1 MNLRVDVI
9 VSSLL
14 VDIVD
19 CFKSDTGEKEN
30 FLEIGELENIFV
42 VSVDVLDFD
51 AVTLAPLGT
60 SFSVVTGF
68 FTNAEPVRNKLK

>member
-1 MNLRVDVI
+1 MNLRVDAI

-19 CFKSDTGEKEN
+19 CFKSDTGVKEN
-30 FLEIGELENIFV
+30 FLEIGQLDNIFA

-51 AVTLAPLGT
+51 AVTLVPLGT

-68 FTNAEPVRNKLK
+68 FTDAEPVRYNLK

>member
-1 MNLRVDVI
+1 MNLRVDTI

-19 CFKSDTGEKEN
+19 CFKSDTGVKEN
-30 FLEIGELENIFV
+30 FLEIGELDNNFA

-51 AVTLAPLGT
+51 DVTLVRLGT
-60 SFSVVTGF
+60 SFSVVMGF
-68 FTNAEPVRNKLK
+68 FTDAEPVRDNLK

>member
-19 CFKSDTGEKEN
+19 CFKSDTGVKEN

-51 AVTLAPLGT
+51 AVTLATLGT
-60 SFSVVTGF
+60 SFSVVAWF
-68 FTNAEPVRNKLK
+68 FTDAEPVGDNLK

>member
-19 CFKSDTGEKEN
+19 CFKSDTGVKEN
-30 FLEIGELENIFV
+30 FLEIGELGNIFA

-51 AVTLAPLGT
+51 AVTLVPLGA
-60 SFSVVTGF
+60 SFSVITGF
-68 FTNAEPVRNKLK
+68 LTDAEPVRVNLK